1 MSNQSDGIILKNICV
16 EKEKYWWKVRYDY
29 QAPDRFKKYIKG
41 ENYLFVEFPAS
52 EKDIIPEGILA
63 VPFVGIM
70 LTATMLMGIK
80 IKVRELD
87 ETFTKNLKNIET
99 IFQNIYHTEKIK
111 INVSPQKTIP
121 CSYTASEQRSLFFT
135 GGVDATSALVST
147 FSKKPLLINIWGGD
161 LRLTDQASHEELEQY
176 LNRLT
181 SAMGLEFCF
190 VKTNAREMFDEN
202 ALGELCL
209 KILGRKYN
217 HDWWSSIAHILS
229 MVTTVAPLM
238 YSRKIKEH
246 YIGSSYE
253 ITSET
258 FDSNNEQLVN
268 AIKYS
273 SSNFHIVD
281 EELERNEKVKRIIQH
296 EKALSDAGEK
306 VPPIELKVCW
316 NRQAGKNCCECEKC
330 YRTIMNIIVNHGN
343 PAELGFPVNHKVF
356 ENMKEYL
363 STKKVNRAFWIPIQK
378 EFLKEKTYWETNE
391 DISWILHIKINSYKV
406 YMNRINEFIKSKGE
420 SF

>member
-1 MSNQSDGIILKNICV
+1 MYLPRK
-16 EKEKYWWKVRYDY
+16 RY
-29 QAPDRFKKYIKG
+29 
-41 ENYLFVEFPAS
+41 
-52 EKDIIPEGILA
+52 
-63 VPFVGIM
+63 
-70 LTATMLMGIK
+70 
-80 IKVRELD
+80 
-87 ETFTKNLKNIET
+87 
-99 IFQNIYHTEKIK
+99 
-111 INVSPQKTIP
+111 P
-121 CSYTASEQRSLFFT
+121 CTYTASEQRSLFFT
-135 GGVDATSALVST
+135 GGVDATSALVSI

-161 LRLTDQASHEELEQY
+161 LRLTDQDSHEELEQY

-281 EELERNEKVKRIIQH
+281 EELDRNEKVKRIIQY

-316 NRQAGKNCCECEKC
+316 NRRAGKNCCGCEKC
-330 YRTIMNIIVNHGN
+330 YRTIMNIIVNHGS

-378 EFLKEKTYWETNE
+378 EFLKEEAYWRKNE
-391 DISWILHIKINSYKV
+391 DISWILDVKINSSHV
-406 YMNRINEFIKSKGE
+406 YLRRLKEIIRRR
-420 SF
+420 